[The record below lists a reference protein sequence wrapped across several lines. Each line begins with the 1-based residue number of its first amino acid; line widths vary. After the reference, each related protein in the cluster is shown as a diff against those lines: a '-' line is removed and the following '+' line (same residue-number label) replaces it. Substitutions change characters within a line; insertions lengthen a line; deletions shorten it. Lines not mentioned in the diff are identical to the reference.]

1 MAKPKKTPEAK
12 KPESKEVSR
21 RPEPPVASR
30 WKPGQSGNPGGQP
43 KGLADVRKAARTYT
57 QEAIETLAKW
67 MRDDN
72 PKASIPA
79 AVALLNRGWGMPQ
92 QTVKATVN
100 HIREMTDAELTEFL
114 TGEHDEIADSE
125 GAAAPSGDQGL
136 PH

>member
-1 MAKPKKTPEAK
+1 MANTKTVKPV
-12 KPESKEVSR
+12 KPESKESSR
-21 RPEPPVASR
+21 KPEPPVESR

-100 HIREMTDAELTEFL
+100 HVREMTDAELTEFL
-114 TGEHDEIADSE
+114 TGEHDEIGDGE
-125 GAAAPSGDQGL
+125 GATPPSGGSGL
-136 PH
+136 AH

>member
-1 MAKPKKTPEAK
+1 MAKSKKTEPKAK
-12 KPESKEVSR
+12 TATESKRGRVENL
-21 RPEPPVASR
+21 RPFQ
-30 WKPGQSGNPGGQP
+30 PGQSGNPGGQP

-114 TGEHDEIADSE
+114 TGEHDEIGDSE
-125 GAAAPSGDQGL
+125 GTATPQGNSGL
-136 PH
+136 TH